1 MSLPTGRSNV
11 CSTCGKCFKR
21 LAALENHKRL
31 SHPKDERLI
40 KASCQ
45 ERMVP
50 GKKTDGKK
58 HKKKIL
64 KKKEVSLKERVINP
78 DFPCQQGLESKS
90 SILLQ
95 KGEVGF
101 TRPDVAIGTFSR
113 QGLESNSSILLQQS
127 VSGEVGLARPDAAIW
142 TFSLQG
148 REGQNAGF
156 QTRLDRPGSSN
167 GFEDHRPLPETSSS
181 SKNDGSQSIYQA
193 RLPKHLNITKNVT
206 NGTYS
211 CTDCKAC
218 VYSVDFLFSHD
229 CNESVN
235 RDSPETPCKDCR
247 LNARECSCRML
258 EFELVV
264 REKDPCCNICGRV
277 FSDEMAKKQHSCSD
291 VECSICK
298 KRFPNVIAKE
308 QHKCLQTHLWKSVRP
323 VGGHFVNDV
332 NNEARSDASM
342 GLADAQNKNILKP
355 RNDNAK
361 CPYCKKMFRNDLY
374 LNNHMLSHSELQ
386 KFDCFY
392 CRQLFPTGAA
402 LKEHL
407 GTAHVQRP
415 EETLQGQE
423 AAGAVFTDSGL
434 RWKCSLCPKIFSCK
448 SNRRRHQMWH
458 FGIRPHACD
467 LCGAAFRQRWQL
479 QAHKKTKRC
488 QNNRT
493 KTKTVLSRLSD
504 APIKHP
510 HMAYSS
516 NQMVL
521 NGELEEGEVT
531 ENLAS
536 DSVKD
541 IYQRI
546 SNSQP
551 LVSPTPASQAPIPEF
566 AAIPTSSLSS
576 SISHNPM
583 STECL
588 DQPMLEDVPAE
599 EPLDL
604 TRLTGLDIETND
616 TRSFI
621 CQECGKLCKTNRNLM
636 IHKRIHT
643 GERPYN
649 CSLCSLT
656 FRQSHHRKA
665 HMLSKHGVYH
675 PVPKANTKKE
685 IVVMTEEG
693 IRYKCHYCSKVLMSR
708 SGRRKHERW
717 HLGLRPH
724 KCDNCGNMF
733 KQLQH
738 LKKHQMSSKCR
749 VSQIKL
755 IDTKNKRNYNDSSNP
770 RIGPLT
776 SWHMMQVLA
785 ENHRKKKALA
795 ASDISALSSES
806 EAPQVTDVRS
816 AVGLISTEELK
827 AKERAKKL
835 AEDASEKSRDNDE
848 NENVVGQCLEEI
860 GNITDEGDKAETVG
874 RYALEN
880 DEESINGISIK
891 EEVFSEIEDGEIVDE
906 NDHMSYQNGEV
917 NGNFQECK
925 DFEAGG
931 GNDLPLNLTNANSL
945 GDGYEDLEAYQAQC
959 HICGQYYKTRQNLS
973 IHMRIH
979 TGERPHSCS
988 ICSKKFIQPH
998 HLKAHLKSR
1007 HDIVMVTPSRP
1018 IRQEEIIMTQEGI
1031 RFKCQFCPKLLS
1043 SKNGRQKHERWHL
1056 GLRPHKCDVCGK
1068 AFKQSH
1074 HLKRHKVGTAC
1085 IPLDKQPIKEEC
1097 PSPPPSNPEPLPNV
1111 PLNPSAPLP
1120 VLLPV
1125 TIRIAPA
1132 PVLKDLTVKEALPGQ
1147 LPSEVAPTSM
1157 ETAKEPR
1164 EAPLQINP
1172 PPEATKDMTPQ
1183 DLSMPSSK
1191 LIDLHCYE

>member
-31 SHPKDERLI
+31 SHPKDEHLI

-45 ERMVP
+45 QRMIP
-50 GKKTDGKK
+50 AKKTDGKT
-58 HKKKIL
+58 HKKKIH
-64 KKKEVSLKERVINP
+64 KKTEVSLKERVISNH
-78 DFPCQQGLESKS
+78 DLSCQQGPESKS

-95 KGEVGF
+95 
-101 TRPDVAIGTFSR
+101 
-113 QGLESNSSILLQQS
+113 QG
-127 VSGEVGLARPDAAIW
+127 VSGEVGLARPDAAIGM
-142 TFSLQG
+142 SRQG
-148 REGQNAGF
+148 REGQYAGF
-156 QTRLDRPGSSN
+156 ETRLDRPGSSN
-167 GFEDHRPLPETSSS
+167 GFEDHQPLPETSSS
-181 SKNDGSQSIYQA
+181 SMIDGNQSIYQA

-229 CNESVN
+229 CNETVN
-235 RDSPETPCKDCR
+235 RDSPESPCKDCG
-247 LNARECSCRML
+247 LNARVCSCRKL
-258 EFELVV
+258 EFQLVV
-264 REKDPCCNICGRV
+264 REKDPCCSICGRV
-277 FSDEMAKKQHSCSD
+277 FSDEMAKKQH
-291 VECSICK
+291 
-298 KRFPNVIAKE
+298 
-308 QHKCLQTHLWKSVRP
+308 KCLQTDSWKSVRP
-323 VGGHFVNDV
+323 VGGHFGNDV
-332 NNEARSDASM
+332 TNEARSDASI
-342 GLADAQNKNILKP
+342 GLADAQNKNVLKP

-407 GTAHVQRP
+407 GTVHVQRP

-423 AAGAVFTDSGL
+423 AAGVVYTDSGL

-458 FGIRPHACD
+458 FGIRPHACE

-488 QNNRT
+488 QNNRNRT
-493 KTKTVLSRLSD
+493 KNVLLRLSD

-510 HMAYSS
+510 HTADSS

-576 SISHNPM
+576 SVSHNPM
-583 STECL
+583 STKCL
-588 DQPMLEDVPAE
+588 DQPMLEHVPEE

-604 TRLTGLDIETND
+604 TRLTGLDMETND

-675 PVPKANTKKE
+675 PVPKANAKKE

-848 NENVVGQCLEEI
+848 DENVVGQCLEEI

-891 EEVFSEIEDGEIVDE
+891 EEVFSEIEDGEIVDG

-945 GDGYEDLEAYQAQC
+945 GDVYEDLEAYQAQC

-998 HLKAHLKSR
+998 HLKAHLKSK

-1097 PSPPPSNPEPLPNV
+1097 PSPPPSPPPSEPLLNV
-1111 PLNPSAPLP
+1111 PLNPSAPLT

-1125 TIRIAPA
+1125 TIRAAPA
-1132 PVLKDLTVKEALPGQ
+1132 PVHTDLTVKEALPGQ
-1147 LPSEVAPTSM
+1147 LPSEGAPTNI
-1157 ETAKEPR
+1157 ETAR
-1164 EAPLQINP
+1164 EVPLQIHP